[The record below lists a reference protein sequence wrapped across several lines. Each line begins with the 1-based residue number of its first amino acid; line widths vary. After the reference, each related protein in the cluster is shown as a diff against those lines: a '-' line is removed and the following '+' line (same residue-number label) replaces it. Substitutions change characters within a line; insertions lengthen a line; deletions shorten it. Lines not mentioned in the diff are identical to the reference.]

1 MYKMHEE
8 QRVCWA
14 LMI

>member
-8 QRVCWA
+8 QWMCVRRW
-14 LMI
+14 